1 MLKTPVW
8 PTNMVSS
15 PALTEYL
22 LALIMMFKVSSV
34 HTPLTVSKISENPGI
49 VITSLFKILRATE
62 MSNVAQTV
70 AAEEPQDSVSLPWV
84 YNMLS
89 ITCENEVE
97 DINKRRRSALAR
109 KIRNAINSTTPV
121 ALSKPSFLSEV
132 NFNKVQENVLA
143 TRLQL
148 AQSRIYLSDPETR
161 DPDVIIPERKDCFIP
176 ENFSIHHSLKTF
188 SMMPHYGLKRQ
199 YVTID
204 ITTLRSLVN
213 RSDIIK
219 RIAIYDQSLDAY
231 ARDSTYFMSLFDL
244 KKLGQSGSVTEMLN
258 RRKVM
263 MRNILCTDG
272 RSADFLFTRPAVPK
286 DNKDIRLE
294 MNDFETWEMQDVL
307 RLWGADPGVTDIF
320 VASDGNGNDAHEIR
334 SISTAE
340 YYVKAG
346 YKKNQVTTKSLKQ
359 EEGITTIETN
369 IPTHRTS
376 KLSTFEQHLQYYFTH
391 LDTLLQFYDGRFTDL
406 RFSNYRGQQ
415 RMDNELVNIFCSGG
429 KKYNPDEKAHPC
441 RNKADYK
448 QRREKKKKK
457 KNKKKMTL
465 QVGKSSLSAPATA
478 YTTVSVTTSGP
489 STETQNQKW
498 KKAPFK
504 NEKKVPLI
512 ALGNAVFNVTM
523 KGKQSGMLHRLRKK
537 MEEASADERLILVY
551 TDEYLSSQM
560 CSNPS
565 CLLKTLEN
573 VRIPDVGKIHN
584 LLTCNSCNKLWNRD
598 TNAARNIYSIASF
611 MQKNN
616 NLRPSRFQRPAT
628 DPQSS
633 I

>member
-132 NFNKVQENVLA
+132 NFNKVQENVGA

-176 ENFSIHHSLKTF
+176 ENFSIHHSRKTF

-204 ITTLRSLVN
+204 IATLKILVN
-213 RSDIIK
+213 RSDNIK

-244 KKLGQSGSVTEMLN
+244 KKLGQSG
-258 RRKVM
+258 R
-263 MRNILCTDG
+263 
-272 RSADFLFTRPAVPK
+272 
-286 DNKDIRLE
+286 
-294 MNDFETWEMQDVL
+294 
-307 RLWGADPGVTDIF
+307 
-320 VASDGNGNDAHEIR
+320 
-334 SISTAE
+334 
-340 YYVKAG
+340 
-346 YKKNQVTTKSLKQ
+346 
-359 EEGITTIETN
+359 
-369 IPTHRTS
+369 
-376 KLSTFEQHLQYYFTH
+376 
-391 LDTLLQFYDGRFTDL
+391 
-406 RFSNYRGQQ
+406 
-415 RMDNELVNIFCSGG
+415 
-429 KKYNPDEKAHPC
+429 
-441 RNKADYK
+441 
-448 QRREKKKKK
+448 
-457 KNKKKMTL
+457 
-465 QVGKSSLSAPATA
+465 
-478 YTTVSVTTSGP
+478 
-489 STETQNQKW
+489 
-498 KKAPFK
+498 
-504 NEKKVPLI
+504 
-512 ALGNAVFNVTM
+512 
-523 KGKQSGMLHRLRKK
+523 
-537 MEEASADERLILVY
+537 
-551 TDEYLSSQM
+551 
-560 CSNPS
+560 
-565 CLLKTLEN
+565 
-573 VRIPDVGKIHN
+573 
-584 LLTCNSCNKLWNRD
+584 
-598 TNAARNIYSIASF
+598 
-611 MQKNN
+611 
-616 NLRPSRFQRPAT
+616 
-628 DPQSS
+628 
-633 I
+633 